1 MMVPDQPKL
10 LGGVL
15 ASRAHSSFEHEFTLP
30 PPPSREDPEITFMKK
45 LSNDDRSAIGKRLQL
60 LVHAGQ
66 SAKGDLPIRWQAN
79 EAFFDNGAPQSNDS
93 QAKIV
98 KLHVN
103 FLSIRVNSLT
113 SMVCG
118 VLARQEPYM
127 IARDMQN
134 GDRAD
139 RLEQALHFF
148 WQRAGFEQAIR
159 KASTVAANTNKAIW
173 KLSYRPYDDDK
184 SHKCALNQT
193 GLVMEVIHPD
203 NWVCVPA
210 SPDGLQDAKLCGN
223 RFWRRRRW
231 VTDRISSGEFL
242 SDDALEDLTASSLES
257 DDESGAILRSRAN
270 PSETGGEKDD
280 DLIEVWDLTVRLDLG
295 GQDASGEERSGAMK
309 GDAGSRKQDSS
320 SEHTAPPPRSLA
332 SSPRDW
338 HSKAL
343 TDLPRSPVGLQ
354 GRGSN
359 SASHITNS
367 KSSEKLYR
375 VLLALDDARILLIE
389 PLEYSRPMYFE
400 SQYIP
405 DEKNYWSG
413 RSVSY
418 NLQGLQEVY
427 NLIHSALYNAV
438 MTQAMPLVIGSGLP
452 EKFTRYGWGDVLDA
466 KDMVQT
472 PWAAPSVFQG
482 GQALMVELQNLER
495 IGDQTARVSQN
506 TMGSVVGGDTTATEQ
521 SIVAAGVTS
530 GQEEYIA
537 NFSAPFGE
545 MAEATME
552 LLDANWGDWY
562 PRIGLQPVLQM
573 MPHPMTGEAIPMPA
587 IDPMTGRPKMNGMID
602 LHRDDLRA
610 AVLWETTGKTPG
622 NTPQAKMQAAQLLLQ
637 AASNLP
643 QTGGDVYE
651 LFKVLVRESGLN
663 ADGVQ
668 QNRPQPANG
677 LPGSQGMQ
685 PQMRPG
691 MPPQLPP
698 GIMPSQM
705 PQPMMPPMGA
715 MPGMAPG
722 MQGGAPA
729 DPQVLQ

>member
-1 MMVPDQPKL
+1 
-10 LGGVL
+10 
-15 ASRAHSSFEHEFTLP
+15 
-30 PPPSREDPEITFMKK
+30 MKK
-45 LSNDDRSAIGKRLQL
+45 LSQEDRAAIGKRLQL

-79 EAFFDNGAPQSNDS
+79 EAFFDNAAPRGNDS

-118 VLARQEPYM
+118 ILGRQEPYM

-134 GDRAD
+134 GERAN

-148 WQRAGFEQAIR
+148 WQRAGFEQALR
-159 KASTVAANTNKAIW
+159 KAAIVTANTNKAIW
-173 KLSYRPYDDDK
+173 KLSYRPYDADK
-184 SHKCALNQT
+184 SHKCAVNQM
-193 GLVMEVIHPD
+193 GIVMEVIHPD
-203 NWVCVPA
+203 NWICVPA
-210 SPDGLQDAKLCGN
+210 SQDGLLDAKICGN

-231 VTDRISSGEFL
+231 VTDRIASGEFL
-242 SDDALEDLTASSLES
+242 SDDSIEDLTTSSLGA
-257 DDESGAILRSRAN
+257 DDESGAIMRSRSN
-270 PSETGGEKDD
+270 PDETGAEKDD
-280 DLIEVWDLTVRLDLG
+280 DLIEVWDLTVRLDLD
-295 GQDASGEERSGAMK
+295 GQAATGEELGARN
-309 GDAGSRKQDSS
+309 SR
-320 SEHTAPPPRSLA
+320 
-332 SSPRDW
+332 
-338 HSKAL
+338 
-343 TDLPRSPVGLQ
+343 
-354 GRGSN
+354 RGIG
-359 SASHITNS
+359 A
-367 KSSEKLYR
+367 EKLYR

-389 PLEYSRPMYFE
+389 PSEYSRPMYFE
-400 SQYIP
+400 SSYVP

-427 NLIHSALYNAV
+427 NLVHSALYNAV

-482 GQALMVELQNLER
+482 GQSLIYELQNLER

-506 TMGSVVGGDTTATEQ
+506 TMGSVVSGDTTATEQ
-521 SIVAAGVTS
+521 NIVAAGVSS

-537 NFSAPFGE
+537 NFSAPFAA
-545 MAEATME
+545 MAEATLE
-552 LLDANWGDWY
+552 LLDANWDDWY
-562 PRIGLQPVLQM
+562 PHVGLQPLIQM
-573 MPHPMTGEAIPMPA
+573 MPHPLTGEPMSLPM
-587 IDPMTGRPKMNGMID
+587 IDPMTGQPKVKGMID
-602 LHRDDLRA
+602 LQREDVHA

-622 NTPQAKMQAAQLLLQ
+622 NTPQAKMQAAQLLLS
-637 AASNLP
+637 AAANLP

-668 QNRPQPANG
+668 SNRPQPQMGMPMAP
-677 LPGSQGMQ
+677 PGMVPPNMGIPPGGSEPMRAG
-685 PQMRPG
+685 PQMP
-691 MPPQLPP
+691 LPP
-698 GIMPSQM
+698 TPRQ
-705 PQPMMPPMGA
+705 Q
-715 MPGMAPG
+715 
-722 MQGGAPA
+722 
-729 DPQVLQ
+729 

>member
-1 MMVPDQPKL
+1 
-10 LGGVL
+10 
-15 ASRAHSSFEHEFTLP
+15 
-30 PPPSREDPEITFMKK
+30 MKK
-45 LSNDDRSAIGKRLQL
+45 LSQDDRAAIGKRLQL

-79 EAFFDNGAPQSNDS
+79 EAFFDNAAPRGNDS

-118 VLARQEPYM
+118 ILGRQEPYM

-134 GDRAD
+134 GERAN

-148 WQRAGFEQAIR
+148 WQRAGFEQALR
-159 KASTVAANTNKAIW
+159 KAAIVTANTNKAIW
-173 KLSYRPYDDDK
+173 KLSYRPYDADK
-184 SHKCALNQT
+184 SHKCAVNQM
-193 GLVMEVIHPD
+193 GIVMEVIHPD
-203 NWVCVPA
+203 NWICVPA
-210 SPDGLQDAKLCGN
+210 SQDGLLDAKICGN

-231 VTDRISSGEFL
+231 VTDRIASGEFL
-242 SDDALEDLTASSLES
+242 SDDSMEDLTSSSLGA
-257 DDESGAILRSRAN
+257 DDESGAIMRSRSN
-270 PSETGGEKDD
+270 PDETGAEKDD
-280 DLIEVWDLTVRLDLG
+280 DLIEVWDLTVRLDLE
-295 GQDASGEERSGAMK
+295 GQAATGEDKDDGYARRDSGWSSQGSGPS
-309 GDAGSRKQDSS
+309 DTPSPVR
-320 SEHTAPPPRSLA
+320 
-332 SSPRDW
+332 SSP
-338 HSKAL
+338 
-343 TDLPRSPVGLQ
+343 TLPRSPVGLQ
-354 GRGSN
+354 GRCSG
-359 SASHITNS
+359 
-367 KSSEKLYR
+367 ERLYR

-400 SQYIP
+400 SSYIP

-427 NLIHSALYNAV
+427 NLVHSALYNAV

-482 GQALMVELQNLER
+482 GQSLIYELQNLER

-506 TMGSVVGGDTTATEQ
+506 TMGSVVSGDTTATEQ
-521 SIVAAGVTS
+521 NIVAAGVSS

-537 NFSAPFGE
+537 NFSAPFAA
-545 MAEATME
+545 MAEATLE
-552 LLDANWGDWY
+552 LLDANWDDWY
-562 PRIGLQPVLQM
+562 PHVGLQPLIQM
-573 MPHPMTGEAIPMPA
+573 MPHPLTGEPMPLPM
-587 IDPMTGRPKMNGMID
+587 IDPMTGQPKVKGMID
-602 LHRDDLRA
+602 LQREDVHA

-622 NTPQAKMQAAQLLLQ
+622 NTPQAKMQAAQLLLS
-637 AASNLP
+637 AAANLP

-668 QNRPQPANG
+668 SNRPQPQMGMPMAP
-677 LPGSQGMQ
+677 PGIVPSNMGIPPSGSEPMSAG
-685 PQMRPG
+685 PQMR
-691 MPPQLPP
+691 LPP
-698 GIMPSQM
+698 T
-705 PQPMMPPMGA
+705 PQ
-715 MPGMAPG
+715 
-722 MQGGAPA
+722 Q
-729 DPQVLQ
+729 Q